1 MRRFFWIPLF
11 AMAFAGMTRGQEAAA
26 SPADVEQIKAEVLKV
41 EQKNTEA
48 VARGDIATLDRI
60 YSDELSFSARGELLT
75 KAQVL
80 ENIKSGRFD
89 NKVPIHKDIKAH
101 VFGDTVVLTGYSTS
115 IVHYKGKETRGPR
128 WFTNVYIKR
137 NGQWQMVVHS
147 VVE

>member
-1 MRRFFWIPLF
+1 MRRFFWIPLV
-11 AMAFAGMTRGQEAAA
+11 AVVFAGVARGQEASAN
-26 SPADVEQIKAEVLKV
+26 PAGVEQIKAEVLKV
-41 EQKNTEA
+41 EQENTEA

-80 ENIKSGRFD
+80 DNIKSGKFD

-115 IVHYKGKETRGPR
+115 IVHYKGKETHGPR
-128 WFTNVYIKR
+128 WFTNVYIRR